1 MYDTVNC
8 RYKNI
13 IYSMTNAADN
23 NEVIALKL
31 DSYHNTIQVTSYQT
45 GGKGT
50 GSPNEDPLN
59 SQGAVILS
67 PDKHF
72 LFVVNAG
79 SNSITSF
86 RITSSGALVL
96 ADVKP
101 SGGFQPISLTA
112 HYGLLYAANA
122 GNGSSIASNIVGF
135 QVDANGI
142 LTEIAGSSKRL
153 SSAQAKPACIVT
165 NYNGEIIAVTER
177 NTNLLSIF
185 IIQTDGSL
193 NDPIISNSSGSGPF
207 GAVFLTNEILLV
219 AEAGT
224 NAISSYRVNPD
235 GTLSVISSSVLNYQ
249 EATCWIALSENRRY
263 AYTSNA
269 GSNTIS
275 AFEIDCGGNMSVS
288 NISYSTNNGM
298 GSPIDSSVCVDNL
311 YVLNGNEGSISI
323 FHTDRGGKLTRT
335 TELRGTLLPNIGSQG
350 LATLR
355 FADNY

>member
-13 IYSMTNAADN
+13 IYSITNAADS

-31 DSYHNTIQVTSYQT
+31 DLYYNTVHVTSYQT

-50 GSPNEDPLN
+50 GSPNEDPLS

-112 HYGLLYAANA
+112 YCGLLYVANA
-122 GNGSSIASNIVGF
+122 GNGSTIASNIMGF
-135 QVDANGI
+135 YVDVNGM
-142 LTEIAGSSKRL
+142 LTEIAGSSKQL
-153 SSAQAKPACIVT
+153 SSLQAKPACIVT
-165 NYNGEIIAVTER
+165 NYNGRIIVVTER

-185 IIQTDGSL
+185 TMQADGSL
-193 NDPIISNSSGSGPF
+193 NDPIFSNSSGTGPF
-207 GAVFLTNEILLV
+207 GAVFFTNEILLV

-224 NAISSYRVNPD
+224 NAISSYRVNPN
-235 GTLSVISSSVLNYQ
+235 GTLSVISPSVLNYQ
-249 EATCWIALSENRRY
+249 KATCWISLSENPGC

-275 AFEIDCGGNMSVS
+275 VYEVDWEGYMSVT
-288 NISYSTNNGM
+288 NIRYSTDNGT
-298 GSPIDSSVCVDNL
+298 GSPIDSSVCANNL
-311 YVLNGNEGSISI
+311 YVLNGNQGTISI
-323 FHTDRGGKLTRT
+323 FHIDSGGKLART
-335 TELRGTLLPNIGSQG
+335 EVLINTHLPDIGSQG
-350 LATLR
+350 LATLC
-355 FADNY
+355 FTDN

>member
-8 RYKNI
+8 RYKNL

-31 DSYHNTIQVTSYQT
+31 DSYCNTVHVMSYQT

-50 GSPNEDPLN
+50 GSPNEDPLS

-72 LFVVNAG
+72 LFAVNAG
-79 SNSITSF
+79 NNSISSF

-112 HYGLLYAANA
+112 CYGLLYVANA
-122 GNGSSIASNIVGF
+122 GNGSTIASNIMGF
-135 QVDANGI
+135 YVDANGI
-142 LTEIAGSSKRL
+142 LTEIAGSSKQL
-153 SSAQAKPACIVT
+153 SSPHAKPACIVT
-165 NYNGEIIAVTER
+165 NYNCKIIAVTEQ
-177 NTNLLSIF
+177 NTNLLNIF
-185 IIQTDGSL
+185 TIQTDGSL
-193 NDPIISNSSGSGPF
+193 NNPIVSNSSGTGPF
-207 GAVFLTNEILLV
+207 GSVFLTNEIILV

-224 NAISSYRVNPD
+224 NAISSYRVNPN

-249 EATCWIALSENRRY
+249 KATCWIALSENGF

-269 GSNTIS
+269 GSNTIT
-275 AFEIDCGGNMSVS
+275 AYEVDCEGYMSVS
-288 NISYSTNNGM
+288 NIKYSTNNGM
-298 GSPIDSSVCVDNL
+298 GSPIDSSVCANNL
-311 YVLNGNEGSISI
+311 YVLNGNQGSISI
-323 FHTDRGGKLTRT
+323 FHIDPGGKLTGT
-335 TELRGTLLPNIGSQG
+335 AVLRNTYLPDIGSQG
-350 LATLR
+350 LATLC
-355 FADNY
+355 FPDN

>member
-1 MYDTVNC
+1 
-8 RYKNI
+8 
-13 IYSMTNAADN
+13 MTNAAEN

-31 DSYHNTIQVTSYQT
+31 DFYHNISHVTSYPT

-50 GSPNEDPLN
+50 GSPNVDPLN
-59 SQGAVILS
+59 SQGSVILS
-67 PDKHF
+67 PDEHF

-86 RITSSGALVL
+86 KITSSGALVL

-112 HYGLLYAANA
+112 HCGLLYVANA
-122 GNGSSIASNIVGF
+122 GNGSSIASNIIGF
-135 QVDANGI
+135 LVDGNGI
-142 LTEIAGSSKRL
+142 LTEIPGSSKQL
-153 SSAQAKPACIVT
+153 SSAQATPACIVT
-165 NYNGEIIAVTER
+165 NYNGKTLVVTEP

-193 NDPIISNSSGSGPF
+193 NGPIVINSSGSGPF
-207 GAVFLTNEILLV
+207 GAVFLTNDILLV

-224 NAISSYRVNPD
+224 NAISSYRVNPN
-235 GTLSVISSSVLNYQ
+235 GTLSVISASVLNYQ
-249 EATCWIALSENRRY
+249 KATCWIALSENRKY

-275 AFEIDCGGNMSVS
+275 VFEIDCGGYMSVS

-298 GSPIDSSVCVDNL
+298 GSPIDSSVCFDNL

-323 FHTDRGGKLTRT
+323 FNTDQESGLIRT
-335 TELRGTLLPNIGSQG
+335 TELRGILLPNIGSQG
-350 LATLR
+350 LATLC
-355 FADNY
+355 FADNYNY